1 MSGEAILSA
10 VNTGKTLRGRY
21 YASNPTGGAYSVPQ
35 TPLDGGE
42 GLAVRPL
49 VPRPPLSAFG
59 LDVQLFSLGPNE
71 TF

>member
-1 MSGEAILSA
+1 VSGEAILSA
-10 VNTGKTLRGRY
+10 VNTGKTARSVLRLESHWGSLQR
-21 YASNPTGGAYSVPQ
+21 SPD
-35 TPLDGGE
+35 PLDGGE